1 MNELGILVSFFVVV
15 LAFVSG
21 LGYLFLNRSG
31 GAASGTTAALD
42 APPADSFRETL
53 KSLGALVPKRS
64 QHVDHYRLLL
74 SHAGYR
80 HPDALTTFF
89 GIKAASIL
97 VAVCL
102 LALVSLIAS
111 GDSTGVILAMIAGAG
126 IGHLAPDR
134 ILRATHAR
142 RDRYLRGSLPIAL
155 ELMILGLEAG
165 QGLDTVISETAREL
179 DESHPELAEEFN
191 LVLMEMLASRS
202 RQEAL
207 RGLVDRNTEPEVKR
221 IAQVLIDGDRFGTGL
236 AAALRNQ
243 LRFLRTRMR
252 QSAQEQARKVS
263 VKLVFPIFFLIF
275 PAILLVT
282 LGPAV
287 ILVFNALTKM
297 LAI

>member
-1 MNELGILVSFFVVV
+1 MTELAILIGFFVVV
-15 LAFVSG
+15 MGGITG
-21 LGYLFLNRSG
+21 LGYVYMNGGG
-31 GAASGTTAALD
+31 GAESAGT
-42 APPADSFRETL
+42 PPADSIKKSL
-53 KSLGALVPKRS
+53 KSFGAMVPKRS
-64 QHVDHYRLLL
+64 KHVDHYLRLL

-80 HPDALTTFF
+80 HPDALPTFF

-97 VAVCL
+97 VSACL
-102 LALVSLIAS
+102 MTLLSLLMA
-111 GDSTGVILAMIAGAG
+111 GNSTGVVMAVMAGAG
-126 IGHLAPDR
+126 IGHLLPDR
-134 ILRATHAR
+134 ILRAMHSR
-142 RDRYLRGSLPIAL
+142 RDRYLRNAMPIAL
-155 ELMILGLEAG
+155 ELLILGLEAG
-165 QGLDTVISETAREL
+165 QSLDAVIGETAREL

-191 LVLMEMLASRS
+191 LVLVELLASRS

-207 RGLVDRNTEPEVKR
+207 RELVDRNTEPEVKR

-243 LRFLRTRMR
+243 LRFLRTRIR

-287 ILVFNALTKM
+287 ILVFNALGKM
-297 LAI
+297 LAN

>member
-1 MNELGILVSFFVVV
+1 MNEFAILIGFFLAVVGCIT
-15 LAFVSG
+15 G
-21 LGYLFLNRSG
+21 LGYVFMTRG
-31 GAASGTTAALD
+31 GGTAAID
-42 APPADSFRETL
+42 TPPASFKETL
-53 KSLGALVPKRS
+53 KNFGALVPKRS
-64 QHVDHYRLLL
+64 QHVDHYRQLL
-74 SHAGYR
+74 SNAGYR

-97 VAVCL
+97 GFACV
-102 LALVSLIAS
+102 LALVSLIAA
-111 GDSTGVILAMIAGAG
+111 GDSTGVVMAVMAGAG
-126 IGHLAPDR
+126 IGHLLPDR
-134 ILRATHAR
+134 ILRATHTR
-142 RDRYLRGSLPIAL
+142 RDNNLRSSLPVAL

-165 QGLDTVISETAREL
+165 QGLDSVIAETAREL
-179 DESHPELAEEFN
+179 DVTHPELAEEFN
-191 LVLMEMLASRS
+191 LVLMEILASRS

-207 RGLVDRNTEPEVKR
+207 RGLAERNSEQEVKR

-236 AAALRNQ
+236 ASALRNQ

-287 ILVFNALTKM
+287 ILVFNALAKM
-297 LAI
+297 LSI

>member
-1 MNELGILVSFFVVV
+1 MNEIAIMIGFFVAVV
-15 LAFVSG
+15 AAVTG
-21 LGYLFLNRSG
+21 LGYVFMSR
-31 GAASGTTAALD
+31 GAGTAAID
-42 APPADSFRETL
+42 APPSDSFKETL
-53 KSLGALVPKRS
+53 KNFGALVPKRS
-64 QHVDHYRLLL
+64 QHVDHYRQLL
-74 SHAGYR
+74 SNAGYR

-89 GIKAASIL
+89 GIKAATIL
-97 VAVCL
+97 GFACV
-102 LALVSLIAS
+102 LALVSLIAA
-111 GDSTGVILAMIAGAG
+111 GDSTGVVLAVMAGAG
-126 IGHLAPDR
+126 MGHLLPDR
-134 ILRATHAR
+134 ILRSIHTR
-142 RDRYLRGSLPIAL
+142 RDNYLRGALPVAL

-165 QGLDTVISETAREL
+165 QGLDSVIAETAREL
-179 DESHPELAEEFN
+179 DVTHPELAEEFN

-236 AAALRNQ
+236 ATALRNQ

-287 ILVFNALTKM
+287 ILVFNALSKM
-297 LAI
+297 LSI

>member
-1 MNELGILVSFFVVV
+1 MNELPLLIGFFVIVMGC
-15 LAFVSG
+15 LTG
-21 LGYLFLNRSG
+21 LGYVLMNRG
-31 GAASGTTAALD
+31 GGTAAID
-42 APPADSFRETL
+42 SPPSDTFKESL
-53 KSLGALVPKRS
+53 KNFGALVPKRS
-64 QHVDHYRLLL
+64 QHVDHYRQLL

-89 GIKAASIL
+89 GIKAAAIL
-97 VAVCL
+97 VSACTM
-102 LALVSLIAS
+102 ALISLIAS
-111 GDSTGVILAMIAGAG
+111 GDSTGLVMAVMAGAG

-134 ILRATHAR
+134 ILRATHNR
-142 RDRYLRGSLPIAL
+142 RDTYLRNSLPIAL

-165 QGLDTVISETAREL
+165 QGLDSVIAETAREL

-236 AAALRNQ
+236 ATALRNQ

-287 ILVFNALTKM
+287 ILVFNALSKM

>member
-1 MNELGILVSFFVVV
+1 MSELPILIGFFVVV
-15 LAFVSG
+15 MGCITG
-21 LGYLFLNRSG
+21 LGYVFMTRG
-31 GAASGTTAALD
+31 DGTAAID
-42 APPADSFRETL
+42 TPPSDSFKESL
-53 KSLGALVPKRS
+53 KNFGALVPKQSR
-64 QHVDHYRLLL
+64 HVDHYRQLL

-89 GIKAASIL
+89 GIKAATIL
-97 VAVCL
+97 VSVCL
-102 LALVSLIAS
+102 MTLISLIAA
-111 GDSTGVILAMIAGAG
+111 GDSTGVVMAIMAGAG
-126 IGHLAPDR
+126 IGHLLPDR
-134 ILRATHAR
+134 ILRSTHKR
-142 RDRYLRGSLPIAL
+142 RDNYIRSSLPIAL

-165 QGLDTVISETAREL
+165 QSLDSVISETAREL
-179 DESHPELAEEFN
+179 DESHPELAEELN

-207 RGLVDRNTEPEVKR
+207 RGLVERNTEPEVKR

-287 ILVFNALTKM
+287 ILVFNALGKM

>member
-1 MNELGILVSFFVVV
+1 MTALPLLIGFFLLVMICIT
-15 LAFVSG
+15 G
-21 LGYLFLNRSG
+21 LGYVFSQRG
-31 GAASGTTAALD
+31 DGTAAMD
-42 APPADSFRETL
+42 PAPGGSL
-53 KSLGALVPKRS
+53 KESLKNFGALIPKRS
-64 QHVDHYRLLL
+64 QHVDHYKQLL
-74 SHAGYR
+74 SNAGYR
-80 HPDALTTFF
+80 QADALTTFF
-89 GIKAASIL
+89 GIKAATIL
-97 VAVCL
+97 VSACL
-102 LALVSLIAS
+102 FAL
-111 GDSTGVILAMIAGAG
+111 LAMIFEGDSSSVFMAVVAGAG

-134 ILRATHAR
+134 VLRSTHTR
-142 RDRYLRGSLPIAL
+142 RDHYLRNSLPIAL

-165 QGLDTVISETAREL
+165 QGLDAVISETAREL

-236 AAALRNQ
+236 ATALRNQ

-287 ILVFNALTKM
+287 ILVFNALSKM
-297 LAI
+297 LSI